1 MQSAPALMPAI
12 NVASFGAEFAAPDLI
27 RDAVIWIFSSSS
39 LPSPVCSANVITGI
53 SPAHD
58 TRFWSSNTADGEV
71 VRNLHRECLSE
82 MDPIAV

>member
-1 MQSAPALMPAI
+1 L
-12 NVASFGAEFAAPDLI
+12 
-27 RDAVIWIFSSSS
+27 
-39 LPSPVCSANVITGI
+39 ANVITGI
-53 SPAHD
+53 SPSHD